1 MWSIAIYQP
10 WMYNELPHN
19 YLSSPCSVA
28 ALVLGSRACA
38 VSRNWACAVRTVTK
52 GGGASLLGRPNTV
65 KRMAVSAR
73 RSRFEE
79 MEAGLEIERRARE
92 RQEREQGKGKR
103 VSTLHRD
110 SDFTLESP
118 DGRVSPPPAPAP
130 WRPPPP
136 VRSAALRSSKTDVS
150 VRYAPC
156 PRSDGKDRRVRG
168 EGERATEPALGE
180 FERRLLNAKRLGK
193 APMPSVDSI
202 PWVVVG
208 VYLSKLALSSY
219 IVFTLHWSRCCV
231 CVALYVFTGDM
242 HTHVAPLSMCRWIN
256 LSVFCVCKVFEWHCD
271 DLFQLNDNFQL
282 SPGHA
287 KSFSR
292 ISPLV
297 WMQCNASMPLL
308 ASKCGLRNSQE

>member
-1 MWSIAIYQP
+1 M
-10 WMYNELPHN
+10 
-19 YLSSPCSVA
+19 
-28 ALVLGSRACA
+28 
-38 VSRNWACAVRTVTK
+38 RTVTK

-118 DGRVSPPPAPAP
+118 DRRVSPPPAPAP

-202 PWVVVG
+202 P
-208 VYLSKLALSSY
+208 
-219 IVFTLHWSRCCV
+219 
-231 CVALYVFTGDM
+231 
-242 HTHVAPLSMCRWIN
+242 
-256 LSVFCVCKVFEWHCD
+256 
-271 DLFQLNDNFQL
+271 
-282 SPGHA
+282 
-287 KSFSR
+287 
-292 ISPLV
+292 
-297 WMQCNASMPLL
+297 
-308 ASKCGLRNSQE
+308 